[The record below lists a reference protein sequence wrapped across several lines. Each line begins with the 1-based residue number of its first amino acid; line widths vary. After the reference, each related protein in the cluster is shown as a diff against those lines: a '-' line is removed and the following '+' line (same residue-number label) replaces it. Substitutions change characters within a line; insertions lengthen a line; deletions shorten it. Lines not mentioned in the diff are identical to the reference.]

1 MMKYFDRKMFYFIV
15 GCISLALIII
25 GATYAYFTASVTDES
40 TVKGSAATVTFGL
53 AVDRVTTID
62 MAFGLVP
69 MRNDQA
75 VNAAKGNCR
84 DDLGNAGCQIYKI
97 TINADSDTVM
107 FLDGYIVV
115 NARHELLE
123 TRFTRVYTNDEE
135 KSFFTRYD
143 NDDFINKKDETE
155 ERFIRSGKR
164 GSDPLNALNHKDDF
178 NCLFIENEQIGGTE
192 GRTLVFY
199 VMIWVYDN
207 GEAQDYLQ
215 GLQQAYNGEVVFVT
229 AEGNEISATFD

>member
-123 TRFTRVYTNDEE
+123 TRYTQVYTNDG
-135 KSFFTRYD
+135 KNFFTSFT
-143 NDDFINKKDETE
+143 NDDFLEDSDEVE

-164 GSDPLNALNHKDDF
+164 GSAPETALNHREDED
-178 NCLFIENEQIGGTE
+178 CLLIENEQIGGTV
-192 GRTLVFY
+192 GRTLEFY

-215 GLQQAYNGEVVFVT
+215 GMQQAYNGEVVFVT

>member
-1 MMKYFDRKMFYFIV
+1 MKYFDCKKFYFIV
-15 GCISLALIII
+15 GCISLALIIT

-53 AVDRVTTID
+53 AVERVTTID

-69 MRNDQA
+69 MKNEQS
-75 VNAAKGNCR
+75 VNAAKGRCR

-123 TRFTRVYTNDEE
+123 TRYTQDYTKDGNN
-135 KSFFTRYD
+135 FFTRFD
-143 NDDFINKKDETE
+143 NDDFVNNKEETE

-164 GSDPLNALNHKDDF
+164 GSDPVNALNHKDDAD
-178 NCLFIENEQIGGTE
+178 CLLIENKQIGGAE
-192 GRTLVFY
+192 GRTLEFY

-215 GLQQAYNGEVVFVT
+215 GMQQAYNGEVVFVT
-229 AEGNEISATFD
+229 AEGNEISATFA

>member
-1 MMKYFDRKMFYFIV
+1 MKYFDRKMFYFIV

-25 GATYAYFTASVTDES
+25 GATYAYFTASVTDVS

-53 AVDRVTTID
+53 AVDKVTTVD
-62 MAFGLVP
+62 MAFGLIP
-69 MRNDQA
+69 MKNDQA
-75 VNAAKGNCR
+75 VNAAKSGCR

-123 TRFTRVYTNDEE
+123 TRFTQVYTNDGVN
-135 KSFFTRYD
+135 FFTRFD
-143 NDDFINKKDETE
+143 NDDFINDKEEIE

-164 GSDPLNALNHKDDF
+164 GSDPLNALNHREDF
-178 NCLFIENEQIGGTE
+178 NCLLIENEQIGGKV
-192 GRTLVFY
+192 GRILEFY

>member
-123 TRFTRVYTNDEE
+123 TRYTQVYTNDG
-135 KSFFTRYD
+135 KNFFTSFT
-143 NDDFINKKDETE
+143 NDDFLEDSDEVE

-164 GSDPLNALNHKDDF
+164 GSDPETALNHREDED
-178 NCLFIENEQIGGTE
+178 CLLIENEQIGGTV
-192 GRTLVFY
+192 GRTLEFY

-215 GLQQAYNGEVVFVT
+215 GMQQAYNGEVVFVT